1 MRRRG
6 FRGGER
12 MRAGFNLEQTD
23 RADLPTAE
31 SEAGTP
37 ATNRPRVNAF
47 HLHPIQRPLDQF
59 VLHSHAWFNVS
70 SFPYSVPALSLP
82 SGEVL
87 VGVEGWWQKGSRG
100 SPIGLPLSPCPAGTV
115 WI

>member
-1 MRRRG
+1 
-6 FRGGER
+6 

-47 HLHPIQRPLDQF
+47 HLHPI
-59 VLHSHAWFNVS
+59 
-70 SFPYSVPALSLP
+70 
-82 SGEVL
+82 
-87 VGVEGWWQKGSRG
+87 
-100 SPIGLPLSPCPAGTV
+100 
-115 WI
+115 